1 MRQFYDTVYYENAV
15 ADTTVSG
22 HLLRLASKIKIRQ
35 GQRLLDVGCGAGKW
49 LFSAI
54 KRGAYPVGVDL
65 SQKAIAI
72 CKKTLP
78 WGGVCLGAAEA
89 LPFHDKQF
97 HVVSCLGSLEHFLD
111 SESALEEIVRVAR
124 DDAIFLLL
132 VPNADFLTRRLG
144 LYGGTD
150 QSAVREQVR
159 TLPQWQE
166 LFEASGLKV
175 IHRWR
180 DLHVLRGHGLPTKN
194 GIIFRFVPSRQS
206 RCYFGRYRGNIRFT
220 ICARRI
226 RPERNRSFEKNGGI
240 LYSEQSGYLKYD
252 FYPSV

>member
-1 MRQFYDTVYYENAV
+1 LAEKHIKNDYGKLRRFYDTVYYENV
-15 ADTTVSG
+15 VVDTTVSG

-35 GQRLLDVGCGAGKW
+35 GQCLLDVGCGAGKW

-65 SQKAIAI
+65 SKKAIAS

-124 DDAIFLLL
+124 NDAIFLLL

-175 IHRWR
+175 IQRWR
-180 DLHVLRGHGLPTKN
+180 DLHVLSWSWIANKKWYHIPVRAVQAIALLFWPLSWQYQVYHLCKKHKT
-194 GIIFRFVPSRQS
+194 
-206 RCYFGRYRGNIRFT
+206 
-220 ICARRI
+220 
-226 RPERNRSFEKNGGI
+226 
-240 LYSEQSGYLKYD
+240 
-252 FYPSV
+252 

>member
-1 MRQFYDTVYYENAV
+1 
-15 ADTTVSG
+15 
-22 HLLRLASKIKIRQ
+22 
-35 GQRLLDVGCGAGKW
+35 LLDVGCGAGKW
-49 LFSAI
+49 LFAAI
-54 KRGAYPVGVDL
+54 KRGTYPVGVDL

-132 VPNADFLTRRLG
+132 VPNTDFLTRRLG

-159 TLPQWQE
+159 TLTQWQE

-175 IHRWR
+175 IQRWR
-180 DLHVLRGHGLPTKN
+180 DLHVLSWSWIAN
-194 GIIFRFVPSRQS
+194 
-206 RCYFGRYRGNIRFT
+206 
-220 ICARRI
+220 
-226 RPERNRSFEKNGGI
+226 EKWYHI
-240 LYSEQSGYLKYD
+240 PVRAVQAIALLFWPLSWQYQVYHLCKKHKT
-252 FYPSV
+252 